1 MGSNHEKYGGR
12 KYHDSLPL
20 TYCIHILYMA
30 QKPNIQYVNLYSI
43 ASAPPVTVTDFV
55 SFRDSDYFWDSY
67 TYTIKAQYEKNQL
80 SVTVFSS
87 ILPLST

>member
-1 MGSNHEKYGGR
+1 
-12 KYHDSLPL
+12 
-20 TYCIHILYMA
+20 MA